1 MTLRGEQPKTTLTQP
16 PTGFTVRDAITTAVI
31 VMILAVCVW
40 LKVAV
45 DIGGTVVSGEVVGKR
60 ESIEMPLSDTWR
72 HVFEI
77 SYRYQPLGARHPST
91 GRHAVDVALYDR
103 LHVGSPVNVRYTNL
117 ALGLDSAL
125 ADSSWWSRRPHESE
139 SARELA
145 ELIAVAIGVLLGVV
159 AYRRHSRTLTV
170 VAVIAIASVAA
181 SVMMLGFVVFPALFW
196 LWRGRRGQGFG
207 WALLCSAALSAVA
220 LYYRVPWP
228 SSLSGPQGH
237 ATAIVRSVHTVDQI
251 WASSSS
257 AGESSSG
264 QWIRRPFQMVDLEFT
279 PAGRTE
285 PVHSLDRVDLGSIPG
300 LQPALTIPVI
310 YPLDDPRAGRMS
322 AGTRD
327 YARQIFLYMLGLTF
341 GLGALIALIVG
352 PAIFGLARLAE
363 RVAHS
368 IPGLNLIFDAAARER
383 SLSAL
388 PPDDRRRQ
396 TIERL
401 FQQPDASGEEEPNR
415 RSR

>member
-1 MTLRGEQPKTTLTQP
+1 
-16 PTGFTVRDAITTAVI
+16 
-31 VMILAVCVW
+31 MILAACVW

-77 SYRYQPLGARHPST
+77 SYRYQPLGARHPAT
-91 GRHAVDVALYDR
+91 GRHQVDVALYDR

-145 ELIAVAIGVLLGVV
+145 ELIAVAIAVLLAVI
-159 AYRRHSRTLTV
+159 AYRRRSRTLTV
-170 VAVIAIASVAA
+170 VAVTAVATIAA
-181 SVMMLGFVVFPALFW
+181 SVMLLGFLVFPALFW
-196 LWRGRRGQGFG
+196 VWRGRRGQGFG
-207 WALLCSAALSAVA
+207 SALLCSTALTAVA

-228 SSLSGPQGH
+228 SPLSGPQGQ
-237 ATAIVRSVHTVDQI
+237 ATAVVRAVHAVDQI

-257 AGESSSG
+257 SGESSSG

-279 PAGRTE
+279 PAGRME

-300 LQPALTIPVI
+300 LQPALTVPVT
-310 YPLDDPRAGRMS
+310 YPLDDPRAGRLS

-341 GLGALIALIVG
+341 GLGAVIALVIG
-352 PAIFGLARLAE
+352 PAIFGIARLAE
-363 RVAHS
+363 RVVRS

-388 PPDDRRRQ
+388 PPDDPRRQ

-401 FQQPDASGEEEPNR
+401 LHPPGASGEEQAR
-415 RSR
+415 RRTRE